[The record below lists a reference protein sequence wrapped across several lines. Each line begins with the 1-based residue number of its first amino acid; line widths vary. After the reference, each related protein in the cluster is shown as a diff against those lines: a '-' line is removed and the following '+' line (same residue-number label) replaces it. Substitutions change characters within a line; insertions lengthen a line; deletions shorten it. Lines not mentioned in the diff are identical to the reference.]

1 MLMNEWQSP
10 HCYLLEFPQIM
21 AAKKPK
27 NLYHLQTVTFKLAK
41 KGKKIK
47 IRKGK
52 MKVMYSVALVIMG
65 KWSLREWQCN
75 VALHVTKRSKKER
88 GS

>member
-27 NLYHLQTVTFKLAK
+27 NPYHLQTVTFKLAW

-47 IRKGK
+47 IQKGK
-52 MKVMYSVALVIMG
+52 MKVMYSVALIIMEI
-65 KWSLREWQCN
+65 WSLREWQCN
-75 VALHVTKRSKKER
+75 VALHVTEL
-88 GS
+88 